1 MQNHKKIKIEEHNCV
16 WSKINRVLKKK
27 KYKDNDILFYQET
40 LGFNVIDNNM

>member
-1 MQNHKKIKIEEHNCV
+1 MKYGNNAKVEESNCI
-16 WSKINRVLKKK
+16 WSKINKVLKKK